1 MTPKASAPP
10 QSMGLTTV
18 EKSSGF
24 TWPPVGTQMDSS
36 GPSNHHIRRPNG
48 GQRKDCPVLQSRT
61 GHHHLERYYARRS
74 RRTQD
79 SSSAEAAR
87 RLPLGEDSLV
97 FVSFHNYGDPSTSHS
112 HQTGFTAAPQGEMI
126 MNSKQ
131 VVLITGSS
139 TGFGRLFAD
148 TLARKG
154 HTVFA
159 TMRDIGGRNA
169 KNASEIRALAEKD
182 SLPIDVLE
190 LDVTDDASVERAVD
204 AAVAKAGRIDV
215 AINNAGYVVSGLAE
229 AVTPQQA
236 QRLMDTNFLGPVRVN
251 RAVLP
256 HMRRQR
262 SGVLMHI
269 SSGAG
274 RVVLPSVGFY
284 CASKFALEALAEA
297 YSYELA
303 AQGIESVIVQP
314 GAYETPVF
322 GNTVKA
328 ADEARTNTYGAVKEI
343 PAKVQAALSSSA
355 GNAQEVADA
364 VLRIIETPAGER
376 QLRYFVSPQ
385 NFGIDEI
392 NALSKQVQA
401 NILAAFGLAAD
412 TKFLKG
418 KAVGTV

>member
-1 MTPKASAPP
+1 MRTTCLDFMIIPPGGATDSTVAPP
-10 QSMGLTTV
+10 
-18 EKSSGF
+18 
-24 TWPPVGTQMDSS
+24 
-36 GPSNHHIRRPNG
+36 G
-48 GQRKDCPVLQSRT
+48 G
-61 GHHHLERYYARRS
+61 
-74 RRTQD
+74 
-79 SSSAEAAR
+79 
-87 RLPLGEDSLV
+87 
-97 FVSFHNYGDPSTSHS
+97 
-112 HQTGFTAAPQGEMI
+112 MI
-126 MNSKQ
+126 MKSKQ

-139 TGFGRLFAD
+139 TGFGRLFTE

-159 TMRDIGGRNA
+159 TMRDPGGRNA

-182 SLPIDVLE
+182 SLPIHVLE
-190 LDVTDDASVERAVD
+190 LDVTDDASVGRAVD

-215 AINNAGYVVSGLAE
+215 AINNAGYYLSGLEE
-229 AVTPQQA
+229 AVTTEQA

-262 SGVLMHI
+262 GGVLMHI

-303 AQGIESVIVQP
+303 GQGIESVIVEP
-314 GAYETPVF
+314 GQYETPIF
-322 GNTVKA
+322 GSTVKA

-343 PAKVQAALSSSA
+343 PAKINAALSSTA
-355 GNAQEVADA
+355 GNAQEVADT
-364 VLRIIETPAGER
+364 VLRIVETPAGER

-385 NFGIDEI
+385 NFGVEEI

-401 NILAAFGLAAD
+401 SVIEAFGLAVD
-412 TKFLKG
+412 TKFRKG
-418 KAVGTV
+418 KAAGTV

>member
-1 MTPKASAPP
+1 
-10 QSMGLTTV
+10 
-18 EKSSGF
+18 
-24 TWPPVGTQMDSS
+24 
-36 GPSNHHIRRPNG
+36 
-48 GQRKDCPVLQSRT
+48 
-61 GHHHLERYYARRS
+61 
-74 RRTQD
+74 
-79 SSSAEAAR
+79 
-87 RLPLGEDSLV
+87 
-97 FVSFHNYGDPSTSHS
+97 
-112 HQTGFTAAPQGEMI
+112 

-131 VVLITGSS
+131 VVFITGSS
-139 TGFGRLFAD
+139 TGFGRLFTE

-159 TMRDIGGRNA
+159 TMRDPGGRNA

-182 SLPIDVLE
+182 SLPIQVLE

-215 AINNAGYVVSGLAE
+215 AINNAGYYLSGLEE
-229 AVTPQQA
+229 AVTTEQA

-284 CASKFALEALAEA
+284 CASKFALEALAES

-303 AQGIESVIVQP
+303 GQGIESVIVQP

-322 GNTVKA
+322 GNSVPA
-328 ADEARTNTYGAVKEI
+328 ADEVRANTYGAAKEF
-343 PAKVQAALSSSA
+343 PAKVNAALSSRA

-364 VLRIIETPAGER
+364 VLRIIETPAGEK
-376 QLRYFVSPQ
+376 QLRYFVAPR
-385 NFGIDEI
+385 NFGVEEI

-401 NILAAFGLAAD
+401 NVLEAFGLAAD
-412 TKFLKG
+412 TKFVKG
-418 KAVGTV
+418 KAAGAV

>member
-1 MTPKASAPP
+1 
-10 QSMGLTTV
+10 
-18 EKSSGF
+18 
-24 TWPPVGTQMDSS
+24 
-36 GPSNHHIRRPNG
+36 
-48 GQRKDCPVLQSRT
+48 
-61 GHHHLERYYARRS
+61 
-74 RRTQD
+74 
-79 SSSAEAAR
+79 
-87 RLPLGEDSLV
+87 
-97 FVSFHNYGDPSTSHS
+97 
-112 HQTGFTAAPQGEMI
+112 

-139 TGFGRLFAD
+139 TGFGRLFAE

-159 TMRDIGGRNA
+159 TMRDPGGRNA
-169 KNASEIRALAEKD
+169 KNGSEIRTLAERD
-182 SLPIDVLE
+182 SLPIYVLE

-204 AAVAKAGRIDV
+204 AAAAKAGRIDV
-215 AINNAGYVVSGLAE
+215 VINNAGYFISGLAE
-229 AVTPQQA
+229 AVTTEQA
-236 QRLMDTNFLGPVRVN
+236 QRLMDANFFGPVRVN

-274 RVVLPSVGFY
+274 RVVLPSMGLY

-297 YSYELA
+297 YNYELA
-303 AQGIESVIVQP
+303 AQGIESVIVEP
-314 GAYETPVF
+314 GQYETPIF
-322 GNTVKA
+322 GNTVTA
-328 ADEARTNTYGAVKEI
+328 ADEARTNTYGAVKQF
-343 PAKVQAALSSSA
+343 PDKVNAALSSTA
-355 GNAQEVADA
+355 GNAQEVADT

-385 NFGIDEI
+385 NFGVDEI

-401 NILAAFGLAAD
+401 NVLEAFGLAAD

-418 KAVGTV
+418 KAVGTD

>member
-1 MTPKASAPP
+1 
-10 QSMGLTTV
+10 
-18 EKSSGF
+18 
-24 TWPPVGTQMDSS
+24 
-36 GPSNHHIRRPNG
+36 
-48 GQRKDCPVLQSRT
+48 
-61 GHHHLERYYARRS
+61 
-74 RRTQD
+74 
-79 SSSAEAAR
+79 
-87 RLPLGEDSLV
+87 
-97 FVSFHNYGDPSTSHS
+97 
-112 HQTGFTAAPQGEMI
+112 
-126 MNSKQ
+126 MNAKQ

-159 TMRDIGGRNA
+159 TMRDPAGRNA
-169 KNASEIRALAEKD
+169 KNASEIRTLAEND
-182 SLPIDVLE
+182 SLPIYVLE

-215 AINNAGYVVSGLAE
+215 AINNAGYYLSGLEE
-229 AVTPQQA
+229 AVTTEQA
-236 QRLMDTNFLGPVRVN
+236 RRLMDTNFLGPVRVN

-262 SGVLMHI
+262 SGVLMHV

-274 RVVLPSVGFY
+274 RVILPSAGFY

-303 AQGIESVIVQP
+303 SQGIESVIVEP

-322 GNTVKA
+322 GNTVTA
-328 ADEARTNTYGAVKEI
+328 ADQARTTTYGALQQM
-343 PAKVQAALSSSA
+343 PAKVNAALSSSA
-355 GNAQEVADA
+355 GNAEEVADA
-364 VLRIIETPAGER
+364 VLRIIETPAGEK
-376 QLRYFVSPQ
+376 QLRYFVSPRK
-385 NFGIDEI
+385 FGVDEI

-401 NILAAFGLAAD
+401 NVLEAFGLAAD

-418 KAVGTV
+418 KAAGSV

>member
-1 MTPKASAPP
+1 
-10 QSMGLTTV
+10 
-18 EKSSGF
+18 
-24 TWPPVGTQMDSS
+24 
-36 GPSNHHIRRPNG
+36 
-48 GQRKDCPVLQSRT
+48 
-61 GHHHLERYYARRS
+61 
-74 RRTQD
+74 
-79 SSSAEAAR
+79 
-87 RLPLGEDSLV
+87 
-97 FVSFHNYGDPSTSHS
+97 
-112 HQTGFTAAPQGEMI
+112 

-139 TGFGRLFAD
+139 TGFGRLFTE

-159 TMRDIGGRNA
+159 TMRDPGGRNA

-182 SLPIDVLE
+182 SLPVHVLE
-190 LDVTDDASVERAVD
+190 MDVTNDASVERAVD

-215 AINNAGYVVSGLAE
+215 AINNAGYYLSGLEE
-229 AVTPQQA
+229 AVTTEQA

-274 RVVLPSVGFY
+274 RVVLPSAGFY

-314 GAYETPVF
+314 GQYETPVF
-322 GNTVKA
+322 GNTVRG

-343 PAKVQAALSSSA
+343 PAKVNAALSSTA

-364 VLRIIETPAGER
+364 VVRIIETPAGEK
-376 QLRYFVSPQ
+376 QLRYFVGPQ
-385 NFGIDEI
+385 DFGVDEI
-392 NALSKQVQA
+392 NALAKRVQA
-401 NILAAFGLAAD
+401 NVLEGFGLAAD

-418 KAVGTV
+418 KAVGSV